1 MARTNTLAS
10 VEIDVAEK
18 PQRVTPVDPDEPF
31 RILVAGNFSGG
42 SGKNRRRIEID
53 RDNFDE
59 VMALIAPELRLPFG
73 GVEVPVK
80 FKELDDFHPD
90 QLLAKLPVFQ
100 KLRDLRKRLGNPATF
115 SAAAA
120 ELEPRAQDPEPVTD
134 VSGADLLRMMMT
146 GEEAPTRP
154 ATGGSTWDRMLNQI
168 VNKYATEKPDPR
180 RPEYLDRIDD
190 AISGEMRALL
200 HHPDFQALEAA
211 WRAAFFL
218 IRRLDTDE
226 ELKVFLM
233 DLPQDELTAGTG
245 LADLARALEG
255 DPIAVIAGIYSFGKD
270 DEQALQRVAAMAQT
284 ANAPL
289 LAGLAAD
296 VVGIEEVFGELR
308 RSLGARWIG
317 LAMPRFLL
325 RLPYGEATDSTE
337 TFRFEEMPGMPS
349 HQSYLWGNPSIAC
362 AYLLGEAFSRHG
374 WRMRP
379 GVVQDIDGLPLHV
392 YKVDGASEVKPCAE
406 VLLTETSAE
415 LLLDRG
421 FMPLA
426 TMKGTDRVRLVRF
439 QSVAQ
444 PAAALAGKWE

>member
-10 VEIDVAEK
+10 VAIDVAERPEK
-18 PQRVTPVDPDEPF
+18 AAPIDPDEPF

-42 SGKNRRRIEID
+42 AGKNRRRIEID

-59 VMALIAPELRLPFG
+59 VMALMAPELRLPFG

-90 QLLAKLPVFQ
+90 QLLAKLPIFQ
-100 KLRDLRKRLGNPATF
+100 KLRELRKRLANPATF
-115 SAAAA
+115 AAAAA
-120 ELEPRAQDPEPVTD
+120 ELEPRANPPQPNVANL
-134 VSGADLLRMMMT
+134 SGADLLRMMT
-146 GEEAPTRP
+146 GEDAPERP
-154 ATGGSTWDRMLNQI
+154 APAGSTWDRMLGEI

-180 RPEYLDRIDD
+180 RPEYLDKIDD

-211 WRAAFFL
+211 WRATFFL
-218 IRRLDTDE
+218 IRRLDTGED
-226 ELKVFLM
+226 LKVYLL
-233 DLPQDELTAGTG
+233 DLSQEELTAGTG
-245 LADLARALEG
+245 LADLSRALDG
-255 DPIAVIAGIYSFGKD
+255 DPIAVIAGIYSFGHN
-270 DEQALQRVAAMAQT
+270 DEAALQRIGAGAQT
-284 ANAPL
+284 ANTPF
-289 LAGLAAD
+289 LAGLAPD

-337 TFRFEEMPGMPS
+337 TFHFEEMPDTPK

-362 AYLLGEAFSRHG
+362 AYLLGEAFSRNG

-379 GVVQDIDGLPLHV
+379 GMVQDIDGLPLHV
-392 YKVDGASEVKPCAE
+392 YKADGQSEIKPCAE

-439 QSVAQ
+439 QSVAK
-444 PAAALAGKWE
+444 PAAALAGKWD